1 MKSRW
6 SRPII
11 PYDLNVDKRCGK
23 QKFPEAMATIVAQCF
38 QEILYKHSTRRQCEN
53 DIIVAI

>member
-11 PYDLNVDKRCGK
+11 RKGLNVDKRCGK
-23 QKFPEAMATIVAQCF
+23 QKLPEAMATTVAQYS
-38 QEILYKHSTRRQCEN
+38 QEILSMHSTLRQCGN
-53 DIIVAI
+53 DVIVAI